1 MKKILSLIFSALLL
15 FCSLSIFAGCGSIKY
30 FQYQTLEI
38 ETEDGKSFIDYNGN
52 RYFYK
57 YEIEVRHYSEKYG
70 LRFNDKQLVGK
81 IYNGILPASLV
92 YVSDLDKESNVLY
105 VKQSSMFS
113 VRGCFLKEGIE
124 LPDIFTS
131 SIDNIIISL
140 DSTDKPDGLMNET
153 VCVPTLSPDTT
164 YYDIV
169 DQESVAQLDT
179 TGVEV
184 AFHGYLGIKGYE
196 YLKVQYLAIF
206 EVDNEICI
214 AESQIGL
221 VDIVDYYKVKPEY
234 QEAFRNAMNEL
245 NAMQAQ

>member
-57 YEIEVRHYSEKYG
+57 YEIEVRHYVDKYG
-70 LRFNDKQLVGK
+70 LLFNEKQLVGK
-81 IYNGILPASLV
+81 IYNSFLPASLV

-105 VKQSSMFS
+105 VEQSSMFS
-113 VRGCFLKEGIE
+113 VRGCFVKEGVE

-131 SIDNIIISL
+131 SIENIIISL
-140 DSTDKPDGLMNET
+140 DFAEKPDGYMNES
-153 VCVPTLSPDTT
+153 VYVPTLSPDTT

-169 DQESVAQLDT
+169 DKDSVAE
-179 TGVEV
+179 VETDEFEIE
-184 AFHGYLGIKGYE
+184 FHGYLGIKGYE
-196 YLKVQYLAIF
+196 YLRVRYFAIF
-206 EVDNEICI
+206 EIDNEICI
-214 AESQIGL
+214 AESWD
-221 VDIVDYYKVKPEY
+221 VVEYYKVKPEY
-234 QEAFRNAMNEL
+234 QEVFRNAMDQL
-245 NAMQAQ
+245 DSMQAQ